1 MCEAPFLP
9 NALPKGLACCFLGFR
24 PAQVVPTSPTL
35 ARPSLALR
43 GAVTGQLDRWPLCSL
58 PSQMPLHGPCRLPG
72 TGYGRPCT
80 VLLDARLQGLS
91 CGSVSLRAQPWPGAF
106 LCTYPLL
113 LSLPLSVTNRGGPV
127 AGDSLAGGPACPLS
141 FGPPPRLRLRPS
153 YHSAPRPT
161 EAFPLLPGNWRP
173 FQSQGRSRGD
183 EVGKCRGCE
192 LCPHVAPSIHK
203 AKPRIPLSCSVPSP
217 GPGVWAAWG
226 PGGREAAGPGS
237 LSAPALST

>member
-1 MCEAPFLP
+1 MLILTKCVLHMCEAPFLP

-113 LSLPLSVTNRGGPV
+113 LSLPLSVCNRQRRSSGWGQLGRGP
-127 AGDSLAGGPACPLS
+127 SLPPELRSPTPAAA
-141 FGPPPRLRLRPS
+141 
-153 YHSAPRPT
+153 SA
-161 EAFPLLPGNWRP
+161 
-173 FQSQGRSRGD
+173 
-183 EVGKCRGCE
+183 
-192 LCPHVAPSIHK
+192 
-203 AKPRIPLSCSVPSP
+203 
-217 GPGVWAAWG
+217 
-226 PGGREAAGPGS
+226 
-237 LSAPALST
+237 

>member
-1 MCEAPFLP
+1 MVPADSLGQDMGGP
-9 NALPKGLACCFLGFR
+9 ALSCWMQGCRACHVVALACGLSPGLGPFS
-24 PAQVVPTSPTL
+24 VPTHCFCL
-35 ARPSLALR
+35 
-43 GAVTGQLDRWPLCSL
+43 
-58 PSQMPLHGPCRLPG
+58 
-72 TGYGRPCT
+72 
-80 VLLDARLQGLS
+80 
-91 CGSVSLRAQPWPGAF
+91 F
-106 LCTYPLL
+106 LC
-113 LSLPLSVTNRGGPV
+113 LSVTDRGGPV

-153 YHSAPRPT
+153 YHSAPRPM

-192 LCPHVAPSIHK
+192 LCPRVAPSIHK